1 MPDHW
6 GYACSIFLE
15 CAADGVLK
23 LVLILPLSMQV
34 YKLTASTSE
43 NAASIKL
50 AFQINRTR
58 KYTKFNGLEIFMNDN
73 YRDPMRLEKI
83 FI

>member
-1 MPDHW
+1 MSHR
-6 GYACSIFLE
+6 
-15 CAADGVLK
+15 GVLK
-23 LVLILPLSMQV
+23 LVLILPLIVQI

-43 NAASIKL
+43 KVASIKL

-58 KYTKFNGLEIFMNDN
+58 KKTKFNELEIFINDN